1 MYLKLIIFYFKIY
14 MSWNIFLYI
23 KFNIVSDE
31 RNKILIFLVL
41 KIKQLN
47 HEKYYYE
54 NNYEIKLKIIY
65 FNIIYYL
72 LFELFIIFCI

>member
-47 HEKYYYE
+47 REKYYYE
-54 NNYEIKLKIIY
+54 NNYEIILKIIY
-65 FNIIYYL
+65 CNIIYYL